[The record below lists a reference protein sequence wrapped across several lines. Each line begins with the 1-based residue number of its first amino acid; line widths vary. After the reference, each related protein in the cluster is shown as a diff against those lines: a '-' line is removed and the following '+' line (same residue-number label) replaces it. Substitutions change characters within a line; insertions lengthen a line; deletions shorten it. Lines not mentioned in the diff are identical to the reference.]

1 LRDPR
6 TTSSY
11 LLETASG
18 YVFRYCIPKNLK
30 LVVGKSELRYSLKTG
45 QLGLAKRRARHM
57 ASYVQM
63 MIANI
68 QNGGTVSRLSEEMI
82 NGLINKYIRDLLEAD
97 EKDRIMQHGP
107 LGDDLYSEQLM
118 AYDYVQDTFR
128 HELAHCDISNTSKHV
143 DKFVLQANEIE
154 ADKGSMEYK
163 KLCREILKV
172 QIHLTEIFKERE
184 LGNYSSEIKYQPE
197 PKSNLTQ
204 PQAEP
209 ETQQEERLSEI
220 IDMYVAESEKAGT
233 WTEKTK
239 SEIKSILDL
248 FQKIVGDIPVD
259 VIDKGGMRKSGA
271 PGDHGLNTIEMCE
284 RDVPI
289 EEIVKLS
296 ISHLR
301 LPDIPERTHLS
312 CRHKRWGNSFMLL
325 FEIATFLGLEYD
337 HETINIWNHPY
348 HTQNYIGKLDPKADT
363 LEHLGAFIFQH
374 NEHQIIFASDGRE
387 LSGKQRDNYWKR
399 YMEGESTFSLYEDLA
414 TKLKLK

>member
-1 LRDPR
+1 
-6 TTSSY
+6 
-11 LLETASG
+11 
-18 YVFRYCIPKNLK
+18 
-30 LVVGKSELRYSLKTG
+30 
-45 QLGLAKRRARHM
+45 
-57 ASYVQM
+57 
-63 MIANI
+63 
-68 QNGGTVSRLSEEMI
+68 
-82 NGLINKYIRDLLEAD
+82 
-97 EKDRIMQHGP
+97 
-107 LGDDLYSEQLM
+107 
-118 AYDYVQDTFR
+118 
-128 HELAHCDISNTSKHV
+128 
-143 DKFVLQANEIE
+143 
-154 ADKGSMEYK
+154 MEYK